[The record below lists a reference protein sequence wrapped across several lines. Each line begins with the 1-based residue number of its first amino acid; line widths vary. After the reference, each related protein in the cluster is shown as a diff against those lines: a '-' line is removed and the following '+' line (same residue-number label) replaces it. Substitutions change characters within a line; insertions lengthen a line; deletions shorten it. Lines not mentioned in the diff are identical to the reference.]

1 MGRPIYENAET
12 LANEV
17 EASKRIERRWNCTL
31 DKLPRSYE
39 VDFAASRSGFG
50 VVAWIEYKRRAMTW
64 GDYPDVMLS
73 LRKVDALRRFARL
86 AGSSFFVV
94 EDRTGEIRF
103 ARIDGQH
110 WDGFV
115 EFGGRTRQT
124 RDAGDVEPIVKIDL
138 ARFRVLD

>member
-1 MGRPIYENAET
+1 MARPTYENDKT

-17 EASKRIERRWNCTL
+17 EAAKRIESRWKCTL
-31 DKLPRSYE
+31 NKLPRSYE
-39 VDFAASRSGFG
+39 VDFAASRPGCGIVS
-50 VVAWIEYKRRAMTW
+50 WIEYKRRDMIW
-64 GDYPDVMLS
+64 GDYPDIMLAV
-73 LRKVDALRRFARL
+73 RKVEALHRL
-86 AGSSFFVV
+86 ARIVGSSFFVV

-124 RDAGDVEPIVKIDL
+124 RDSGDIEPIVKIML
-138 ARFRVLD
+138 ARFRVLR

>member
-1 MGRPIYENAET
+1 MSRPIYENAET

-17 EASKRIERRWNCTL
+17 EAAKRIEQRWNCTL

-39 VDFAASRSGFG
+39 IDFAASRPGFG
-50 VVAWIEYKRRAMTW
+50 IVAWIEYKRREMQW
-64 GDYPDVMLS
+64 GQYPTIMLS
-73 LRKVDALRRFARL
+73 VRKVARL

-103 ARIDGQH
+103 ARIDGQY
-110 WDGFV
+110 WDNFV

-124 RDAGDVEPIVKIDL
+124 RDTADIEPIVKIQL
-138 ARFRVLD
+138 ERFKPLT

>member
-1 MGRPIYENAET
+1 MSRPIYENAET

-17 EASKRIERRWNCTL
+17 EAAKRIEQRWKCTL

-39 VDFAASRSGFG
+39 IDFAASRPGFG
-50 VVAWIEYKRRAMTW
+50 IVAWIEYKRRDMAW
-64 GDYPDVMLS
+64 GQYPTIMLS
-73 LRKVDALRRFARL
+73 VRKVDALRRFARL

-110 WDGFV
+110 WDSFV

-124 RDAGDVEPIVKIDL
+124 RDTADIEPIVKIQL
-138 ARFRVLD
+138 ERFKPLT